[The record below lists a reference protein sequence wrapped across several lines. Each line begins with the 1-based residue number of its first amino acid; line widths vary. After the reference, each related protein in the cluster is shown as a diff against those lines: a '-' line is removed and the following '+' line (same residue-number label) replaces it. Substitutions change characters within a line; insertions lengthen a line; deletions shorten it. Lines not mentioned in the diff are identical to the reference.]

1 MSTDTAVNAALMQ
14 VLKTWK
20 YPIGLA
26 NSEYNGG
33 LIVAAIEKHFG
44 NVFSHKNL
52 DAAVVKLGDT
62 LTWERGYSPNEVAQV
77 WEEWWANHAP
87 KNLLHTAANQAAIK
101 AYLDKFFL
109 GLVLIHNLNT
119 ASATLLPTLE
129 CQQEKTV
136 DEKSTDFQK
145 REFIRIQ
152 KEQQENSESAFFERA
167 KKADERRLAE
177 KEVKEQAIAE
187 QCLIKEITTYEV
199 YAGPNR
205 VDHTKTNAARNDLF
219 KIEVRRNG
227 KRDAKLTLTKVREA
241 IAKMP

>member
-1 MSTDTAVNAALMQ
+1 MSTTINPAVVQVMQ
-14 VLKTWK
+14 TWK
-20 YPIGLA
+20 PPVGME
-26 NSEYNGG
+26 NTERNGV
-33 LIVAAIEKHFG
+33 LIADAIVKNFG
-44 NVFSHKNL
+44 NVWSHQNL
-52 DAAVVKLGDT
+52 DGAAAKLSDK
-62 LTWERGYSPNEVAQV
+62 LTWERGYGPSEIAQV
-77 WEEWWANHAP
+77 WAEWWANHAP
-87 KNLLHTAANQAAIK
+87 KNLLRTAANQATIK

-119 ASATLLPTLE
+119 ASAILLPTLE
-129 CQQEKTV
+129 CQREKTV
-136 DEKSTDFQK
+136 DEKSADFQT
-145 REFIRIQ
+145 REFLRIQ
-152 KEQQENSESAFFERA
+152 REQKENSESGFFERA
-167 KKADERRLAE
+167 KKADEARLAE